1 MIDVAATAL
10 ALRQNRRNS
19 LVRIGKSH
27 VRRSFL
33 VGAVILAAAAGGGW
47 FAVHHMASA
56 APVAAAVQAVP
67 VNTVTMEPQKAQI
80 WSEFSGRL
88 DAVDYAEI
96 RPQVSGRITEI
107 RFQDGQEV
115 KAGDVL
121 FVIDPRPFEAAVAKA
136 AADLQQARTNAS
148 LAKANLA
155 RADSLKKAGA
165 IALQSYDQAANA
177 SAVADA
183 AIGAAQAALTQARLD
198 VDHAYVKAPI
208 SGRVSRA
215 EITVGNLVQAQ
226 NNAPLLTSIVS
237 NNGIYADFD
246 VDEQTFIRD
255 IHPAAGTQA
264 LQHKIPVEL
273 TLPGGGPRVYKGF
286 IESFD
291 NHIDTGSGTIRA
303 RARFDNADGSLVPG
317 LYARLKVGGGRPHEA
332 ILIDDAAV
340 GTDQAKKY
348 VLVVDEGNKVQYREV
363 LLGDLHEGLRIVT
376 SGLKPGE
383 RVVVHGVQRARP
395 NEVVKPTT
403 VDMSA
408 AVAAVVPSA

>member
-1 MIDVAATAL
+1 
-10 ALRQNRRNS
+10 
-19 LVRIGKSH
+19 
-27 VRRSFL
+27 

-303 RARFDNADGSLVPG
+303 RARFDNADGTLVPG
-317 LYARLKVGGGRPHEA
+317 MFVSVRMA
-332 ILIDDAAV
+332 DAASSDV
-340 GTDQAKKY
+340 LLVPERALGTDQSKHF
-348 VLVVDEGNKVQYREV
+348 VFVVDGAGKATFREV
-363 LLGDLHEGLRIVT
+363 TLGAVIDGKRVVT
-376 SGLKPGE
+376 SGLSRGDKVIVDGIQHIQPG
-383 RVVVHGVQRARP
+383 AL
-395 NEVVKPTT
+395 
-403 VDMSA
+403 
-408 AVAAVVPSA
+408 VAARDISTHVAAQ

>member
-19 LVRIGKSH
+19 LVKIGKSH

-33 VGAVILAAAAGGGW
+33 VGAAILAAAAGGGW

-303 RARFDNADGSLVPG
+303 RARFDNADGTLVPG
-317 LYARLKVGGGRPHEA
+317 MFVSVRMA
-332 ILIDDAAV
+332 DAASSDV
-340 GTDQAKKY
+340 LLVPERALGTDQSKHF
-348 VLVVDEGNKVQYREV
+348 VFVVDGAGKATFREV
-363 LLGDLHEGLRIVT
+363 TLGAVVDGKRVVT
-376 SGLKPGE
+376 SGLSRGDKVIVDGIQHIQPG
-383 RVVVHGVQRARP
+383 AL
-395 NEVVKPTT
+395 
-403 VDMSA
+403 
-408 AVAAVVPSA
+408 VAARDISTQVAAQ

>member
-33 VGAVILAAAAGGGW
+33 VAAVILAAAAGGGW

-303 RARFDNADGSLVPG
+303 RARFDNADGTLVPG
-317 LYARLKVGGGRPHEA
+317 MFVSVRMA
-332 ILIDDAAV
+332 DAASSDV
-340 GTDQAKKY
+340 LLVPERALGTDQSKHF
-348 VLVVDEGNKVQYREV
+348 VFVVDGAGKATFREV
-363 LLGDLHEGLRIVT
+363 TLGAVVDGKRVVT
-376 SGLKPGE
+376 SGLSRGDKVIVDGIQHIQPG
-383 RVVVHGVQRARP
+383 AL
-395 NEVVKPTT
+395 
-403 VDMSA
+403 
-408 AVAAVVPSA
+408 VAARDISTQVAAQ